1 MSRLTLENGIWKVA
15 DDLSFSSVSMQSI
28 DPTSWSEQDTDGIL
42 KSVGYSNGTTTF
54 TMNVSAGSTNYQL
67 NSATKA
73 FPRMYTTLTAE
84 DGTIMT
90 TDDTFVFYVRL
101 RQFSAA
107 FAARAFIAIC
117 ADAANDNTANMQ
129 PFGFFCYELTPNIGG
144 GLWDYT
150 ATEQQTNANF
160 DANHGLAIFT
170 PTKAVGMW
178 SYITNIGGTML
189 TRNDRNINQ
198 TYTTGQNLQ
207 LMVGV
212 ATETGATAI
221 VQDDTVSLDF
231 EYQIFRFSF

>member
-28 DPTSWSEQDTDGIL
+28 DPTSWSEQDTDSIL
-42 KSVGYSNGTTTF
+42 QSVGYSNGTTTF
-54 TMNVSAGSTNYQL
+54 TMNSSTGSSNYQL

-101 RQFSAA
+101 RQFSA
-107 FAARAFIAIC
+107 FSGGRAFIAIC
-117 ADAANDNTANMQ
+117 ADAANDNTATMK
-129 PFGFFCYELTPNIGG
+129 PFGFFCYQPSNIGG
-144 GLWDYT
+144 GMWDYT
-150 ATEQQTNANF
+150 ATEQQSNVDF
-160 DANHGLAIFT
+160 DANNGLAIFT
-170 PTKAVGMW
+170 PTKPVGMW
-178 SYITNIGGTML
+178 SYITNVGGTML

-212 ATETGATAI
+212 ATESGATTIALN
-221 VQDDTVSLDF
+221 DTVSLDF
-231 EYQIFRFSF
+231 EYQVFRFSF